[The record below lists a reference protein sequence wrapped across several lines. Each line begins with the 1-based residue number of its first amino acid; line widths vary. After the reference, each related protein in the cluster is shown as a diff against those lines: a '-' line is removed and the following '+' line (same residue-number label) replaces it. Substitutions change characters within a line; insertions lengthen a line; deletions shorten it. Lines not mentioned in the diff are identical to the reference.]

1 MNMLNDKNIFVTSN
15 NQYGCITAHTVNIA
29 TTARF
34 MNEHLGLQLN
44 QYIPTDAKVSVTAV
58 MGDGEAFGFA
68 NQILS
73 WLRANGYAKV
83 DGVNQTIYS
92 RPVMGQNIN
101 KINDSQF
108 ELIIGTR
115 Q

>member
-1 MNMLNDKNIFVTSN
+1 MLNDRNIFVPSN
-15 NQYGCITAHTVNIA
+15 NQYGGITAHTVNIA
-29 TTARF
+29 PTARF

-44 QYIPTDAKVSVTAV
+44 QYIPTDEKVSVTAV

-92 RPVMGQNIN
+92 QPVMGQNIN
-101 KINDSQF
+101 KINDSEF
-108 ELIIGTR
+108 ELLIGTR